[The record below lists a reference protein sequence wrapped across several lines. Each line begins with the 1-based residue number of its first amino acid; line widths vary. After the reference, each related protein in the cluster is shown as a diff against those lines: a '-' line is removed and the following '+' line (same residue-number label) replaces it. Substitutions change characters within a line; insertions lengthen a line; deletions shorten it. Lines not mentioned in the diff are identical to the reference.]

1 MPTTPSVYAPL
12 SNSPVHI
19 FTDSSSVSL
28 ETPPLSPLIKN
39 EYGINN
45 QHIRIRNI
53 HNINDD

>member
-19 FTDSSSVSL
+19 FTDSSSISL

-39 EYGINN
+39 EHEINN
-45 QHIRIRNI
+45 
-53 HNINDD
+53 